1 MKFNIAAQTPRL
13 FYEFILISILLL
25 FCIFFS
31 ENLQNLI
38 YILAIYAAGTIRLI
52 PSLSKLLSALQN
64 IRFEIP
70 ALDEITKNRYEIK
83 KNLDIP
89 KNNIDEEVIFRDSI
103 EFKNINFTHFE
114 SEKIIFNQLNLKIYK
129 NSFVGIFGSSG
140 IGKSTFFDLFSGI
153 LPPTNG
159 EIIIDKKYILN
170 KQNTKS
176 WQNLIGYM
184 PQDALILEGSLIE
197 NIAFG
202 EDSKNV
208 NLKNFETSINGA
220 NLNHFVSNLKDAENL
235 QLGERGL
242 KISGGERQRIS
253 LARTLY
259 MMPKILLLDE
269 VTSALDQK
277 NENEILKTIYNLKNT
292 TKILISHNKEAL
304 KYCDT
309 IYELRD
315 KNLLEKKIIN
325 NK

>member
-1 MKFNIAAQTPRL
+1 M
-13 FYEFILISILLL
+13 
-25 FCIFFS
+25 
-31 ENLQNLI
+31 
-38 YILAIYAAGTIRLI
+38 
-52 PSLSKLLSALQN
+52 QN

-70 ALDEITKNRYEIK
+70 ALNEIVKNRYEIK
-83 KNLDIP
+83 KNFVIQ
-89 KNNIDEEVIFRDSI
+89 KNKIDEKIIFRETE

-114 SEKIIFNQLNLKIYK
+114 SEKIIFNNLNLKIDK
-129 NSFVGIFGSSG
+129 NCFVGIFGSSG

-153 LPPTNG
+153 LPPTDG
-159 EIIIDKKYILN
+159 KIIIDKNYTLN
-170 KQNTKS
+170 KDNIKS

-184 PQDALILEGSLIE
+184 PQDAMILEGSLIE

-202 EDSKNV
+202 QDTKNV
-208 NLKNFETSINGA
+208 NFKNIESSINGA
-220 NLNHFVSNLKDAENL
+220 NLNHFISNLKDADNL

-259 MMPKILLLDE
+259 TKPQILLLDE

-292 TKILISHNKEAL
+292 TKILISHKKESL
-304 KYCDT
+304 KYCDK

-315 KNLLEKKIIN
+315 KNFLETELIT

>member
-31 ENLQNLI
+31 ENLQNFI
-38 YILAIYAAGTIRLI
+38 YILAIYAAGAIRLI
-52 PSLSKLLSALQN
+52 PSISKLLSALQN

-70 ALDEITKNRYEIK
+70 ALNEIVKNKYEIK
-83 KNLDIP
+83 KNFVIQ
-89 KNNIDEEVIFRDSI
+89 KNKIDEEVIFREI
-103 EFKNINFTHFE
+103 VEFKNINFTHFE
-114 SEKIIFNQLNLKIYK
+114 SEKIIFNNLNLKIDK

-153 LPPTNG
+153 LPPTDG
-159 EIIIDKKYILN
+159 KIIIDKNYTLN
-170 KQNTKS
+170 KDNIKS

-184 PQDALILEGSLIE
+184 PQDAMILEGSLIE

-202 EDSKNV
+202 EDTKNI
-208 NLKNFETSINGA
+208 NFKDFEMSIEGA
-220 NLNHFVSNLKDAENL
+220 NLNHFISNLKDAENL

-259 MMPKILLLDE
+259 TKPKILLLDE
-269 VTSALDQK
+269 ITSALDQK
-277 NENEILKTIYNLKNT
+277 NENEILKTICNLKNT

-304 KYCDT
+304 KYCDK
-309 IYELRD
+309 IYELKD
-315 KNLLEKKIIN
+315 KNFFETKLN
-325 NK
+325 NN